1 MDNYS
6 KIIKGLIKI
15 SGKILFILGLVLN
28 ICMVFFGFWPSIIYL
43 LFMALG
49 GFMIFTNKDVDT
61 SIDYV
66 FFKQLNFKSI
76 FSSSSSKEYLEKT
89 AMYFVKTTFVILIS
103 IIILVSLFFYFSE
116 SYFKASNTKDD
127 CKKIVVGLNSYKKD
141 LLNYP
146 ANMDSLIGNNPLRK
160 EWKKDGWNNEYYYKS
175 LNNGKNFI
183 LISKG
188 KDQKLFT
195 KDDIILKN

>member
-1 MDNYS
+1 MDNNS
-6 KIIKGLIKI
+6 KIIRELIKI

-61 SIDYV
+61 SVNYD
-66 FFKQLNFKSI
+66 FLKQLNFKNI
-76 FSSSSSKEYLEKT
+76 FSSSSSKEDLEKT
-89 AMYFVKTTFVILIS
+89 AIYFVKTTFITLTS
-103 IIILVSLFFYFSE
+103 IIILISLFFYFSE
-116 SYFKASNTKDD
+116 PYFKVSNTKED
-127 CKKIVVGLNSYKKD
+127 CEKIVIGLNSYKKD

-146 ANMDSLIGNNPLRK
+146 TNMDSLIGNSPLRK
-160 EWKKDGWNNEYYYKS
+160 EWKKDRWNNEYYYKS

-195 KDDIILKN
+195 KDDIILKS

>member
-1 MDNYS
+1 MNNYS
-6 KIIKGLIKI
+6 KIIRGLIKI

-43 LFMALG
+43 LFMVLG

-61 SIDYV
+61 SINYD
-66 FFKQLNFKSI
+66 FLKQLNFKDI
-76 FSSSSSKEYLEKT
+76 FSSNSSKEDLEKK
-89 AMYFVKTTFVILIS
+89 AVYFVKTTFIS
-103 IIILVSLFFYFSE
+103 LTAIIIFISLFFCFSE
-116 SYFKASNTKDD
+116 PYRKVTYTKED
-127 CKKIVVGLNSYKKD
+127 CEKIVTALNSYKKD

-146 ANMDSLIGNNPLRK
+146 LNMDSLIGNNPLRK
-160 EWKKDGWNNEYYYKS
+160 EWKKDRWDNDYYYKP

-195 KDDIILKN
+195 QDDIIFKN